1 MRLMER
7 NEVTIVSCLRPEKD
21 GESYR
26 ITFSNGEAL
35 SFTEEE
41 VLEHG
46 LHREGEPCRGYE
58 EICTVVLAK
67 RMMASAASYVLF
79 STKTEAQV
87 RRRLAEKF
95 PVSEIGEGWA
105 RFTAAALEETIRR
118 LKELGYLDDAAYCE
132 KFIASVFRSKPVSRA
147 YLTKELVYQ
156 KGVAREVAESALDA
170 AYAEPGAPS
179 DDENAYRLLYKKTRG
194 HLSDD
199 SRQLAGLYR
208 FLAAKGFS
216 AASAEYAMR
225 KIKEEGEDSNEG
237 LL

>member
-46 LHREGEPCRGYE
+46 LYREGEPCRGYE

-79 STKTEAQV
+79 SKNFRFPKLAKAGLALPP
-87 RRRLAEKF
+87 RRLRK
-95 PVSEIGEGWA
+95 
-105 RFTAAALEETIRR
+105 
-118 LKELGYLDDAAYCE
+118 
-132 KFIASVFRSKPVSRA
+132 RS
-147 YLTKELVYQ
+147 
-156 KGVAREVAESALDA
+156 
-170 AYAEPGAPS
+170 GA
-179 DDENAYRLLYKKTRG
+179 
-194 HLSDD
+194 
-199 SRQLAGLYR
+199 
-208 FLAAKGFS
+208 
-216 AASAEYAMR
+216 
-225 KIKEEGEDSNEG
+225 
-237 LL
+237 